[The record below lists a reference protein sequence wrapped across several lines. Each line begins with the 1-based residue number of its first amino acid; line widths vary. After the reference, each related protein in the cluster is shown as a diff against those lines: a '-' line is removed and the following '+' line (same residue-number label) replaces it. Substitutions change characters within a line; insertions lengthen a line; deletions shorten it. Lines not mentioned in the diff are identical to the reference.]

1 MTVTLVIDVMIFVL
15 TKLIGIPYQFPFHR
29 VVEKAT
35 LIFQGCRC
43 FQLYYTL
50 SFTSCVFCA

>member
-50 SFTSCVFCA
+50 SFTSCV